1 MEISREATQAKAVE
15 KHGSLFAHCF
25 LIPLGL
31 GAQAYEI
38 RVPPKYAV
46 MQREQIDAVQDVAV
60 IL

>member
-15 KHGSLFAHCF
+15 KYGSLFVHCF
-25 LIPLGL
+25 LIPLGS

-46 MQREQIDAVQDVAV
+46 MQRA
-60 IL
+60 